1 MVHVYCLLQGK
12 IMTVSRKTVMAALN
26 REAER
31 SDDTFVDADFSGDRV
46 IHVLLNGRRLV
57 S

>member
-1 MVHVYCLLQGK
+1 
-12 IMTVSRKTVMAALN
+12 MTVSRKTVMAALN